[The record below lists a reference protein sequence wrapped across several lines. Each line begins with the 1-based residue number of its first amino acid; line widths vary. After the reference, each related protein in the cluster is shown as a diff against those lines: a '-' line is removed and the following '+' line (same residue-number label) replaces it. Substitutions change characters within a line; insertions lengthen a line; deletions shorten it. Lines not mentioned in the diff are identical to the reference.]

1 MHIMYISLIKKENCA
16 DSKHYT
22 LIIYGGIFLMSKLEF
37 LEISRNF
44 KSYYRTLRDIHYYLS
59 NDSELNQEELQAV
72 SKVLSKLIYGF
83 IRIKGTFFR
92 EMDREQFEQEFNLFH
107 QDFLNVIQKSGENNV
122 DFDQF
127 TALVDELI
135 GIAVKRTNTLGK
147 IKKVKQVWSF
157 EDDEIDEITDDE
169 SQLGNE
175 DEDNFTF
182 DKVVDVS
189 EVNDEIKEVVVD
201 VNEVN
206 DEIKEVVPEVKTIS
220 NEVKTFST
228 NLKTFDSNFKTFSTD
243 VKTFST
249 DVETLSNEVEVVL
262 DQITNAEAKQP
273 KPKNKVVVSDVAKK
287 VEEAPKTPKK
297 VKHNFVDAAPI
308 VNKYNDYESSDNF
321 RFRPRRRK
329 NR

>member
-1 MHIMYISLIKKENCA
+1 
-16 DSKHYT
+16 
-22 LIIYGGIFLMSKLEF
+22 MSKLEF

-44 KSYYRTLRDIHYYLS
+44 TSYYRTLRDIHYYLS
-59 NDSELNQEELQAV
+59 NDSELSQEELQAV

-83 IRIKGTFFR
+83 IRIKGTYFR

-107 QDFLNVIQKSGENNV
+107 QDFLNVIQNSGENNV

-135 GIAVKRTNTLGK
+135 GIAVKRTNALGK

-157 EDDEIDEITDDE
+157 ENDEIAEITDDE
-169 SQLGNE
+169 SQSGNE

-182 DKVVDVS
+182 DKVVDEVVVDVS
-189 EVNDEIKEVVVD
+189 EVNNEIKEVVVD
-201 VNEVN
+201 VSEVN

-243 VKTFST
+243 VKIFST

-262 DQITNAEAKQP
+262 DQTTNAEAKQP
-273 KPKNKVVVSDVAKK
+273 KPDNKVVVADVAKE

>member
-1 MHIMYISLIKKENCA
+1 
-16 DSKHYT
+16 
-22 LIIYGGIFLMSKLEF
+22 
-37 LEISRNF
+37 
-44 KSYYRTLRDIHYYLS
+44 
-59 NDSELNQEELQAV
+59 
-72 SKVLSKLIYGF
+72 
-83 IRIKGTFFR
+83 
-92 EMDREQFEQEFNLFH
+92 MDREQFEQEFNLFH
-107 QDFLNVIQKSGENNV
+107 QDFLNVIQNSGENNV
-122 DFDQF
+122 DFNQF

-135 GIAVKRTNTLGK
+135 GVAVKRTNALGK

-157 EDDEIDEITDDE
+157 EDDEITEITDDE
-169 SQLGNE
+169 SQSGNE

-182 DKVVDVS
+182 DKVVDEVVVDVS

-201 VNEVN
+201 VSKVN

-243 VKTFST
+243 VKIFST

-273 KPKNKVVVSDVAKK
+273 KPDNKVVVADVANE
-287 VEEAPKTPKK
+287 VEEAPIKPKK

-308 VNKYNDYESSDNF
+308 VNKYNDNESSDNF